1 MSGPHVV
8 TNVYVLTGEIESG
21 VEHLSNAIA
30 VCGQPQQLL
39 QILQQTLPA
48 PVFEMIL
55 RRLPAISQQ
64 LSEREAPIRAASQEL
79 VDDELE

>member
-1 MSGPHVV
+1 MLVLVTHVHDCV
-8 TNVYVLTGEIESG
+8 SSGEIESG